1 MCNRP
6 KVAVILDY
14 ACIDE
19 RVGRILEMWMCT
31 FLQLPELMCNRD
43 MYT

>member
-1 MCNRP
+1 MRNRP

-19 RVGRILEMWMCT
+19 RVGRI
-31 FLQLPELMCNRD
+31 
-43 MYT
+43 YTGDVDVHIFAIAWADV